1 MALRIVRICTECDK
15 RDLRLQELKELLL
28 AKKIPRNF
36 ALLKITNKKSEKRP
50 VFVLKY
56 DPRLPPVQSIQ
67 AKHWRSMTAQDCH
80 LKEVFSEPPMTAY
93 RRQNNLRDILIKAK
107 VPPAPNRYPQRQNK
121 GMSRCGKDCTTCPY
135 VKTGKTVT
143 ITWHLNKNL
152 TCVTH
157 NCVYLLECKK
167 CDKRYIGE
175 TGRMLKARF
184 SDHRGYINNQ
194 VIGVTTGDHFNL
206 PGHSLA
212 NLQVTI
218 LEQVKKEDEQYRKE
232 RESYFINKFNTFYS
246 GINKTR

>member
-1 MALRIVRICTECDK
+1 M
-15 RDLRLQELKELLL
+15 
-28 AKKIPRNF
+28 
-36 ALLKITNKKSEKRP
+36 
-50 VFVLKY
+50 LKY
-56 DPRLPPVQSIQ
+56 DPRLPPVQTIQ

-135 VKTGKTVT
+135 VKTGKTVKVNHKE
-143 ITWHLNKNL
+143 TWHLNKNL
-152 TCVTH
+152 TCETH